1 MLTGT
6 PPYDGDSPLSV
17 AYRHV
22 HDDVPPPSQLVHGI
36 PPAVDALAVRA
47 TRRDPDQ
54 RPQDAGAFL
63 AEVVTARAALPA
75 GAVDTQPTLVVPRPS
90 RSPLP
95 PAAPKERQP
104 RRRRTGLI
112 AWIAVA
118 ALALLALAGGWYLGS
133 GRYTHA

>member
-22 HDDVPPPSQLVHGI
+22 HDDVPPPSQLVQGI

-63 AEVVTARAALPA
+63 AEVVAARTSLPPGALDTA
-75 GAVDTQPTLVVPRPS
+75 PTLVVPRP
-90 RSPLP
+90 
-95 PAAPKERQP
+95 PAPVTPTAPKTKRP
-104 RRRRTGLI
+104 GRRSRT
-112 AWIAVA
+112 
-118 ALALLALAGGWYLGS
+118 
-133 GRYTHA
+133 